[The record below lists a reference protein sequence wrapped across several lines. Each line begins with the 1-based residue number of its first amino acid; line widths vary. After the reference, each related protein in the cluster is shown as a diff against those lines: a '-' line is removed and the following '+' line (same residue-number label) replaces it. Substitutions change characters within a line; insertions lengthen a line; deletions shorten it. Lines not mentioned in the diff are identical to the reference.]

1 MNGLILTR
9 KIGQSFTVFC
19 GDKEIK
25 VTLEDLKGTRAGI
38 LRIQAPRDVEIL
50 RDELLEDEDERS
62 RATVDKYKQAAAR
75 KADS

>member
-19 GDKEIK
+19 CDKEIK